1 MNKMCTL
8 NQLLFSAT
16 FIILNLNSHKYA
28 QGDFIFVIK
37 HIKQDWE
44 TKDGLQYMYYE
55 LILLNQTARNQTTM
69 YMCEKMMCDGYTVHH
84 TLPFH
89 VF

>member
-1 MNKMCTL
+1 MILMNKMCTV

-44 TKDGLQYMYYE
+44 TKDGLQYMY
-55 LILLNQTARNQTTM
+55 
-69 YMCEKMMCDGYTVHH
+69 
-84 TLPFH
+84 
-89 VF
+89 